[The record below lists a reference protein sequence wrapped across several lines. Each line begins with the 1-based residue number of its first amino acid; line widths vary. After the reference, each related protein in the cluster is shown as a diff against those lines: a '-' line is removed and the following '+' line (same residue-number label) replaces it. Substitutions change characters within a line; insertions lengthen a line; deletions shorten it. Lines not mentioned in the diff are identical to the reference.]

1 MSDAFEERQQELR
14 QLFTQDD
21 SDDNIYYMPREDYD
35 SDEEYND
42 AVNGLVTWQ
51 RVTMLI
57 TWWQP
62 CTISTQNI
70 TLNRVRITQMSEQ
83 IMTVKDV
90 ASYLKLNERTVYRM
104 ATSAKI
110 PAFKVGTSWRFK
122 REDIEKWIEEQKND
136 RQ

>member
-1 MSDAFEERQQELR
+1 
-14 QLFTQDD
+14 
-21 SDDNIYYMPREDYD
+21 
-35 SDEEYND
+35 
-42 AVNGLVTWQ
+42 
-51 RVTMLI
+51 
-57 TWWQP
+57 
-62 CTISTQNI
+62 
-70 TLNRVRITQMSEQ
+70 MSEQ

-90 ASYLKLNERTVYRM
+90 ASYLKLNERTIYRM